1 MTNDSRDTTDTGN
14 TIPTPATGDPGR
26 SAAQATSD
34 ATNAAPADAASTS
47 AARTNAASDDEAD
60 APAPVVPGTPGSH
73 VSLFSAKRLREG
85 LIGALVAC
93 LVIAFAFVIVNLA
106 DTGSSSAMQYTN
118 LNYDVQTQPDGSLT
132 IVEDVTVQLKSRD
145 DDTPWH
151 QIYQTYTLD
160 SRQLS
165 SITGVSVTQIFDD
178 RMSTTYTKQDFQD
191 PSSVS
196 SSMWDS
202 RYAGHWYLYDTTDA
216 KDFDPTTDAVT
227 PNADGS
233 TKKTLELGWNIAEV
247 SSGTYTFRIAM
258 TFDDVATQYSDVSY
272 FQWEPISAQNTVPI
286 IKCTGT
292 IHMPHGA
299 DSSDVAAWLHSD
311 ANSTYSIADD
321 GTMTFT
327 VTHIQAG
334 QYLDPV
340 FIVDNDVMGDVQRT
354 APDTSAGAGTTA
366 TDGSTT
372 SAGMRQTIIDQEN
385 QKRSDYLAAQQHEAR
400 LSIMLVIAMIVLG
413 VLLIVW
419 AMVGAFVSYRNSQY
433 RGGMQYWR
441 EPPALSPAAAA
452 RMNSVIEQTGAS
464 EVNARSLSST
474 LLSLASKHCIMLAP
488 GPQDWY
494 TDIDVMRSDQSTV
507 RPFIAQIAS
516 SHSRHSTCLT
526 TTIALTVPRNAPL
539 NAYNLSASERR
550 LFELLEDTAEKLG
563 KRQFDLKE
571 MTACMEE
578 STKMQQAY
586 RSFESACDS
595 EFSALGATR
604 SQPMLCGAPAIVG
617 FLYLLGLFAILVST
631 TLPMVRYLAM
641 GAGIVVS
648 AFVVFATIYGS
659 STAFTED
666 GQKWAQQVQCFKNYL
681 LDYSHFNDR
690 DVRDLVLWDRYLVY
704 AAAFGI
710 SKKVVKELYL
720 AAPQMRDIDWVDS
733 TIDNSLLY
741 LYVSPRANLYSGGV
755 DQTYGGGLP
764 GDAFGGFG
772 DFGANLEASFHDVAS
787 VFETATSGAGSDYG
801 GGSFSGG
808 GFAGGGGGAGGG
820 SFGGR

>member
-1 MTNDSRDTTDTGN
+1 MTNDSRDTQNTGN
-14 TIPTPATGDPGR
+14 TIPAPATDDAGR
-26 SAAQATSD
+26 STAQAPSG
-34 ATNAAPADAASTS
+34 AD
-47 AARTNAASDDEAD
+47 D
-60 APAPVVPGTPGSH
+60 APAPVVPGTPGSR
-73 VSLFSAKRLREG
+73 VSSFSAKRLREG

-106 DTGSSSAMQYTN
+106 DTGDSSAMQYTN
-118 LNYDVQTQPDGSLT
+118 LAYDVQTQPDGSLS

-165 SITGVSVTQIFDD
+165 SITDVSVTQILDD
-178 RMSTTYTKQDFQD
+178 RMSTTYTKQGFQD

-196 SSMWDS
+196 SGTWDS

-216 KDFDPTTDAVT
+216 KDFDPATDAVT
-227 PNADGS
+227 PDAGGS
-233 TKKTLELGWNIAEV
+233 TKKTLELGWNIAEA
-247 SSGTYTFRIAM
+247 SSGTYTFRITM
-258 TFDDVATQYSDVSY
+258 TFDDVATQYSDISY

-292 IHMPHGA
+292 IRMPHGA
-299 DSSDVAAWLHSD
+299 DGSDVAAWLHSD
-311 ANSTYSIADD
+311 ANSTYSVADD

-327 VTHIQAG
+327 ATHIQPG

-340 FIVDNDVMGDVQRT
+340 FIVDNGAMGDVQRT
-354 APDTSAGAGTTA
+354 APDTAA
-366 TDGSTT
+366 STT
-372 SAGMRQTIIDQEN
+372 GMRQTIIDQEN

-413 VLLIVW
+413 VLLIIW

-441 EPPALSPAAAA
+441 EPPSLSPAAAA

-494 TDIDVMRSDQSTV
+494 TDIDVMHADQSTV

-516 SHSRHSTCLT
+516 SHSRHSTRLT

-550 LFELLEDTAEKLG
+550 LFELLEDAAEELG

-571 MTACMEE
+571 MTGCMEE

-586 RSFESACDS
+586 RSFETACDC
-595 EFSALGATR
+595 EFAALSATR

-617 FLYLLGLFAILVST
+617 FLYLLGLFAIVVST

-641 GAGIVVS
+641 GAGTVVS

-741 LYVSPRANLYSGGV
+741 LYISPRANLYSGGV

-787 VFETATSGAGSDYG
+787 VFETATSGTGSDYG

-808 GFAGGGGGAGGG
+808 GFSGGGGGAGGG

>member
-14 TIPTPATGDPGR
+14 TIPAPATDDAGR
-26 SAAQATSD
+26 STAQAPSD
-34 ATNAAPADAASTS
+34 ADAA
-47 AARTNAASDDEAD
+47 
-60 APAPVVPGTPGSH
+60 PVPVVPGTPGSH

-93 LVIAFAFVIVNLA
+93 LVIAFAFVIVNLS

-118 LNYDVQTQPDGSLT
+118 LNYDVQTQPDGSLS

-165 SITGVSVTQIFDD
+165 SITGVSVTQIFDNH
-178 RMSTTYTKQDFQD
+178 MSTTYTKQDFQD
-191 PSSVS
+191 PGSIS
-196 SSMWDS
+196 SSTWDS

-233 TKKTLELGWNIAEV
+233 TKKTLELGWNIAEA

-258 TFDDVATQYSDVSY
+258 TFDDVATQYSDISY

-340 FIVDNDVMGDVQRT
+340 FIVDNSAMGDVQRT
-354 APDTSAGAGTTA
+354 APDTGADASSGTT
-366 TDGSTT
+366 TS

-413 VLLIVW
+413 VLLIIW

-441 EPPALSPAAAA
+441 EPPAMSPAAAA
-452 RMNSVIEQTGAS
+452 RLNAVLEGTGEKDVTS
-464 EVNARSLSST
+464 RSFSST
-474 LLSLASKHCIMLAP
+474 LLSLASKHCIVLAP
-488 GPQDWY
+488 GPHDWY
-494 TDIDVMRSDQSTV
+494 AGIDLTQADQSAL
-507 RPFIAQIAS
+507 RPYVADIAS
-516 SHSRHSTCLT
+516 SHSRHKESLT
-526 TTIALTVPRNAPL
+526 TTIALTVRRGAPL
-539 NAYNLSASERR
+539 KAFNLSVSERR
-550 LFELLEDTAEKLG
+550 LLELLEDCAAELG
-563 KRQFDLKE
+563 RGQFDLNELTEQMPK
-571 MTACMEE
+571 
-578 STKMQQAY
+578 STGMNGLLVSYK
-586 RSFESACDS
+586 SFENACTS
-595 EFSALGATR
+595 EFDELGAIT
-604 SQPMLCGAPAIVG
+604 SQFRLCGVPAIVG
-617 FLYLLGLFAILVST
+617 FVYLFGLIAILLST
-631 TLPMVRYLAM
+631 SLPMVRYLAIV
-641 GAGIVVS
+641 AGLVVS
-648 AFVVFATIYGS
+648 AFVSFATSYGS
-659 STAFTED
+659 TTAISPE
-666 GQKWAQQVQCFKNYL
+666 GQRWAQQVQCFKNYL

-710 SKKVVKELYL
+710 SKKVIAQLYM
-720 AAPQMRDIDWVDS
+720 AMPQMRDITWVDS
-733 TIDNSLLY
+733 QLDNSLMY
-741 LYVSPRANLYSGGV
+741 LYVSPRANMYSGGV

-787 VFETATSGAGSDYG
+787 VFETATSGTGSDYG

-808 GFAGGGGGAGGG
+808 GFSGGGGGAGGG